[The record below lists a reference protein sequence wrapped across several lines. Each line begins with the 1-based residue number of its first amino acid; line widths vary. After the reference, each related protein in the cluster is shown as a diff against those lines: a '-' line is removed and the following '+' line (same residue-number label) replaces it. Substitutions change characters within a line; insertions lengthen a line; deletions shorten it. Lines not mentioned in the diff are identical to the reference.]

1 MYLGAKTRMVRERLG
16 LSLIKMTREP
26 RARLSY
32 ARLER
37 ISGTSNKARHQAQ
50 HAEQNITIDH

>member
-16 LSLIKMTREP
+16 LSSIKMTREP
-26 RARLSY
+26 L

-37 ISGTSNKARHQAQ
+37 ISGMSNKTRHQAQ